1 MPQPRQRSTR
11 PRGQGFANQRPA
23 GDDTERVRVLA
34 TSRGTHAIM
43 AGAAALIGLGALGMW
58 LLWGG
63 QVQPLKKAVALPS
76 PLAAPAQTTAIAP
89 EAPAPAVAALPPAA
103 TQPRTF
109 VRGINLG
116 GEGLTVD
123 GHRWLAHAQ
132 ALANGLEL
140 GAGAA
145 IAVPAP
151 ITAARL
157 DFETKTMLDSGL
169 AASGPVMLGQRLPN
183 GDYEVSLWVAGAQ
196 GIDPALLVLRLD
208 GVDVTIGKAVGT
220 ATWSRLGPYRVTV
233 NQRRLDIAISGLGGA
248 HLAGL
253 AIAALG
259 TGQATVPPVVALT
272 APEVGAQLYGD
283 EIVLFADVIPAN
295 GDIARVEFF
304 DGRRR
309 LGEVLKPPY
318 AYTWH
323 GAELGPHE
331 LSAVVSDHRAVQAGS
346 GAVAITVKPES
357 DAPERVLERARSA
370 MRRLGIEPT
379 RLAADGAGLALDLN
393 GSDIDDLSWVKGLPL
408 TGLSLAKTKVT
419 DLGVLAGMPLRRL
432 DLGETHLRGYAFLK
446 GLPLVELRMW
456 GCDISDLS
464 PLAGMPLEYLLLG
477 HCAMTDLRPLAGMP
491 LKRLFAQESAIADL
505 APLAG
510 MALVELDIG
519 ATKVHDLAPLTGMP
533 LTFLSIWNCP
543 VTDLRPLA
551 GMPLTHLAVDGVKAD
566 FAPLHGMP
574 LVYLSIVD
582 TSIADLAPL
591 VGAPLRWLRMW
602 KTKVSSLAPL
612 AGMPLESLV
621 MGYTPVSDLTPL
633 IGLPLIE
640 LDIIGCEQLRS
651 LVPVATLDKL
661 QKLALPR
668 LVPGVES
675 LRHLP
680 EWVRVR
686 DGAHDQA
693 VALVDWF
700 RDYDAAQR
708 TGK

>member
-11 PRGQGFANQRPA
+11 PRGQGSANQRPA
-23 GDDTERVRVLA
+23 ADDTERVRVLGA
-34 TSRGTHAIM
+34 ARGTHAIM

-63 QVQPLKKAVALPS
+63 QVQPLMKAVPS
-76 PLAAPAQTTAIAP
+76 PSPSSAALTPAPAPA
-89 EAPAPAVAALPPAA
+89 APAPAVAALPPAA

-132 ALANGLEL
+132 ALANGMEL

-151 ITAARL
+151 ITAAHL

-183 GDYEVSLWVAGAQ
+183 GAYEVSLWVAGAQ

-208 GVDVTIGKAVGT
+208 GDDVPIGKAVGA

-233 NQRRLDIAISGLGGA
+233 SQRRLAIAITGLGGA

-253 AIAALG
+253 AVAALG
-259 TGQATVPPVVALT
+259 TGEATVPPVVTLT
-272 APEVGAQLYGD
+272 APEAGAQLYGD
-283 EIVLFADVIPAN
+283 EIVLLADVIPAN
-295 GDIARVEFF
+295 GEIARVEFF

-309 LGEVLKPPY
+309 LGEALAPPY

-323 GAELGPHE
+323 GAPLGPHE
-331 LSAVVSDHRAVQAGS
+331 LSAVVSDRRAVQAGS
-346 GAVAITVKPES
+346 GVVAMTVKPAS
-357 DAPERVLERARSA
+357 DAPERVLERARGA
-370 MRRLGIEPT
+370 MTRLGIEPT
-379 RLAADGAGLALDLN
+379 RLATDGTGLALDLN
-393 GSDIDDLSWVKGLPL
+393 GSDIADLSWVKGLPL
-408 TGLSLAKTKVT
+408 IALSLAKTRVT
-419 DLGVLAGMPLRRL
+419 DLGVLTGMPLRRL

-456 GCDISDLS
+456 GCDITDLA

-477 HCAMTDLRPLAGMP
+477 HCAMTDLRPLAGLP
-491 LKRLFAQESAIADL
+491 LKHLFLQESAVTDL

-510 MALVELDIG
+510 MALVDLDVG
-519 ATKVHDLAPLTGMP
+519 ATPVRDLAPLTGMP

-551 GMPLTHLAVDGVKAD
+551 GMPLTNLTADGVKAD

-574 LVYLSIVD
+574 LTYLSIVS
-582 TSIADLAPL
+582 TSIDDLAPL
-591 VGAPLRWLRMW
+591 AGAPLRWLRMW
-602 KTKVSSLAPL
+602 STKVSSLAPL
-612 AGMPLESLV
+612 TGMPLESLI
-621 MGYTPVSDLTPL
+621 MGYTPVTDLTPL
-633 IGLPLIE
+633 SGMPLTE
-640 LDIIGCEQLRS
+640 FDIIGCEQLRS
-651 LVPVATLDKL
+651 LAPVATLAKL
-661 QKLALPR
+661 QKLSLPH
-668 LVPGVES
+668 LVPGIES

-680 EWVRVR
+680 EGVRVR
-686 DGAHDQA
+686 DGAHDQP
-693 VALVDWF
+693 VALADWF
-700 RDYDAAQR
+700 RDYDAAQH

>member
-11 PRGQGFANQRPA
+11 PRGQGSANQRPA

-63 QVQPLKKAVALPS
+63 QVQPLMKAAPS
-76 PLAAPAQTTAIAP
+76 PSAAPAHTTAPAP
-89 EAPAPAVAALPPAA
+89 EAPASAAAALPPAA

-132 ALANGLEL
+132 ALANGMEL
-140 GAGAA
+140 GAGAS

-151 ITAARL
+151 ITAAHL

-169 AASGPVMLGQRLPN
+169 AARGPVMLGQRLPN

-196 GIDPALLVLRLD
+196 GIDPALLALRLA
-208 GVDVTIGKAVGT
+208 GVDVTIGKAVG
-220 ATWSRLGPYRVTV
+220 AGTWSRLGPYRVTV
-233 NQRRLDIAISGLGGA
+233 SQRRLDIAITGLGGA

-259 TGQATVPPVVALT
+259 TGEATVPPVVALT
-272 APEVGAQLYGD
+272 APEAGAQLYGD
-283 EIVLFADVIPAN
+283 EITLLADVIPAN

-309 LGEVLKPPY
+309 LGEALKPPY

-323 GAELGPHE
+323 GAALGPHE
-331 LSAVVSDHRAVQAGS
+331 LSAVVSDRSAVQAGS
-346 GAVAITVKPES
+346 GAVAMTVKPED
-357 DAPERVLERARSA
+357 DAPEHVLERARSA
-370 MRRLGIEPT
+370 MRRLGIVPT
-379 RLAADGAGLALDLN
+379 RLAPDGAGLALDLN
-393 GSDIDDLSWVKGLPL
+393 GCDIADLSWVKGLPL
-408 TGLSLAKTKVT
+408 TALALAKTKVT
-419 DLGVLAGMPLRRL
+419 DLGVVAGMPLRRL

-456 GCDISDLS
+456 GCDITDLS

-491 LKRLFAQESAIADL
+491 LKRLFVQESAITDL

-510 MALVELDIG
+510 MALVELDAG
-519 ATKVHDLAPLTGMP
+519 ATQVRDLAPLTGMP

-551 GMPLTHLAVDGVKAD
+551 GMPLTHLAADGVKAD

-574 LVYLSIVD
+574 LTYLSIVD
-582 TSIADLAPL
+582 TSIDDLAPL
-591 VGAPLRWLRMW
+591 AGAPLRWLRMW
-602 KTKVSSLAPL
+602 NTKVSSLAPL
-612 AGMPLESLV
+612 AGMPLEGLI
-621 MGYTPVSDLTPL
+621 MGYTPVTDLAPL
-633 IGLPLIE
+633 TGLLLTE
-640 LDIIGCEQLRS
+640 FDIIGCEQLRS
-651 LVPVATLDKL
+651 LAPVATLAKL
-661 QKLALPR
+661 QRLSLPR
-668 LVPGVES
+668 LVPGIES

-680 EWVRVR
+680 EGVRVR

-693 VALVDWF
+693 VPLADWF
-700 RDYDAAQR
+700 KDYDAAQR
-708 TGK
+708 PGK